1 MTPGLVNFVCPQG
14 STFRRTITYKI
25 EEVPVDLSGY
35 SARLQVRKAHYSDDV
50 IVAISSGSIGG
61 ITLGGSAGT
70 IDILINAEVTAGFPS
85 GTHVYDLEVISS
97 SQYVDRLIEGNFV
110 VTPEVTR

>member
-14 STFRRTITYKI
+14 STFRRTLTYSLD
-25 EEVPVDLSGY
+25 EVPVDLSGY
-35 SARLQVRKAHYSDDV
+35 SSRLQVRQAYYSEDPV
-50 IVAISSGSIGG
+50 VSLVSGSG

-70 IDILINAEVTAGFPS
+70 IDILISASVTSEFPT
-85 GTHVYDLEVISS
+85 GTHVYDLEIVSPSDI
-97 SQYVDRLIEGNFV
+97 VDRLIEGTFN